1 MLIVLSPAK
10 SLDFETPVKTRKA
23 TTPALMQRSAELIDV
38 LRGYAPGQIAEL
50 MGLSDQLSAL
60 NFERY
65 ANWSTDTR
73 GARQAVLAFN
83 GDVYGGLDARSLKP
97 KALAWTQQHLRILS
111 GLYGVLRPLDLIHP
125 HRLEMG
131 TKLPTGG
138 ARDLVG
144 FWGDAVT
151 DQINEAIAAS
161 GAPVLVNLASQ
172 EYFHAVQPKRLSVP
186 VIQPVFEEWKDGS
199 YKIISFYAKRARGL
213 MARYAAEKGIVD
225 AEKLKRFKVEGYAFV
240 KKASSQSAWVFRRKV
255 A

>member
-10 SLDFETPVKTRKA
+10 SLDFDTPVKTKTA
-23 TTPALMQRSAELIDV
+23 TTPAMLDRSAALIEV
-38 LRGYAPGQIAEL
+38 LRGYSLGQVAEL
-50 MGLSDQLSAL
+50 MSLSDKLAAL
-60 NFERY
+60 NVARY
-65 ANWSTDTR
+65 ADWTPEAG

-97 KALAWTQQHLRILS
+97 KALAWTQEHLRILS

-131 TKLPTGG
+131 TRLPT
-138 ARDLVG
+138 AHAKDLVG
-144 FWGDAVT
+144 FWGDDVT
-151 DQINEAIAAS
+151 DRLNEAIAAS

-172 EYFHAVQPKRLSVP
+172 EYFHAVQPKRLRVP
-186 VIQPVFEEWKDGS
+186 VIHPVFEEFKDGQ

-225 AEKLKRFKVEGYAFV
+225 AEKLKRFKVEGYGFV
-240 KKASSQSAWVFRRKV
+240 KKVSTETEWVFRRKI
-255 A
+255 